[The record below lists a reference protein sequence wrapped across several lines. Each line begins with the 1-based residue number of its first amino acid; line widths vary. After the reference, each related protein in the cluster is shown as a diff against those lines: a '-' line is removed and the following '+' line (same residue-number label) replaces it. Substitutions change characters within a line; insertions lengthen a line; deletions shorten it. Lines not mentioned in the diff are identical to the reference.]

1 MEKMR
6 KIAKEEVGKHEEARH
21 KGEPKTFKKGGPTSE
36 DRMRLGR
43 NLSRAANQKT
53 G

>member
-1 MEKMR
+1 MAKMTPQDAV
-6 KIAKEEVGKHEEARH
+6 KAHEAKRH

-36 DRMRLGR
+36 DRMRLGK
-43 NLSRAANQKT
+43 NLSRVANQKT